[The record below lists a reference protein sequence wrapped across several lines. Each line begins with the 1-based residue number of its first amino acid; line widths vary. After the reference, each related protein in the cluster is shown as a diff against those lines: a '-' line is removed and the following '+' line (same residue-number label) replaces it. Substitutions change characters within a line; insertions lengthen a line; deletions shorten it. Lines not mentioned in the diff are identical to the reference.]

1 MVACKSACAAY
12 NEPQY
17 CCTGEFGS
25 PITCKP
31 TLYSTTFKRACPTAY
46 SYAYDDATSTFTC
59 TGANYILTFCPK
71 GTWEVFLHHESWII
85 NCASQS
91 RAWGSFFFKLLSGE
105 VIARHKNSDANHLP
119 LKVWQNWGVFEW
131 IQGSGRNL
139 FLQLF
144 CQQTATQMLER
155 YKSLK
160 FWSFNC
166 SVMFFLKENL
176 SGIWDFQVFCI
187 SGCLPLLFSYWNHF
201 SVLCFLFSM
210 LNWILLELNGLLQW
224 TKWLSLMKAYKSPTE
239 INYDKENL
247 LLCNW

>member
-91 RAWGSFFFKLLSGE
+91 RAWQ
-105 VIARHKNSDANHLP
+105 I
-119 LKVWQNWGVFEW
+119 WGAFEW

-187 SGCLPLLFSYWNHF
+187 SGCLPLLVSYWNHF
-201 SVLCFLFSM
+201 SVFCFLFSM

-224 TKWLSLMKAYKSPTE
+224 TKWLSIMKAYKSPTE
-239 INYDKENL
+239 INYDKEQL
-247 LLCNW
+247 ADL